1 MRLAA
6 YNVENLFDR
15 AKVMNLETWSEG
27 RPVLERFAA
36 LQSLLGEVTY
46 SASQK
51 QRMAELMIEL
61 GLEQSDQ
68 GPFVIL
74 RRNRG
79 KLLRRPKEGGIEIIA
94 DGRAD
99 WAGSLE
105 LREEPIDENAMRNT
119 ARVMSDLQA
128 DVLGVIE
135 AEHRPSLAMFNAKVI
150 PAVGGQPFRH
160 VMLIDGND
168 DRGIDVGIATRAG
181 YPVGLMRSHVDDRL
195 PDGSP
200 IFSRDCPEFVVTTPS
215 GKEVVV
221 LVNHFKSKGYGS
233 KRAADARR
241 KAQAQRVKEIYE
253 GLVADG
259 HDLVAVIGDLNDVPD
274 SAPLRPLIVDT
285 DLKDVFIHEAF
296 ADGGYPGTFGL
307 CNASNKI
314 DYILLSPRLF
324 ERVQCGGVWRKG
336 MWPGSRPKRWE
347 TYEEVRTPH
356 DAASDHAAVWVDI
369 DLTWSTSPSS
379 ASTTITST
387 AK

>member
-274 SAPLRPLIVDT
+274 SAPLRPLIADT
-285 DLKDVFIHEAF
+285 DLKDVFMHEAF
-296 ADGGYPGTFGL
+296 ANGGYPGTFGL

-347 TYEEVRTPH
+347 TYEEVRTPY

>member
-1 MRLAA
+1 MRLAS

-27 RPVLERFAA
+27 RPVLEKFAA
-36 LQSLLGEVTY
+36 LQSLLGEITY
-46 SASQK
+46 SANQK

-61 GLEQSDQ
+61 GLEKSDQ

-79 KLLRRPKEGGIEIIA
+79 KLLRRPKEGGIEIVA

-128 DVLGVIE
+128 DVLGIIE
-135 AEHRPSLAMFNAKVI
+135 AEHRPGLAMFNAKVI
-150 PAVGGQPFRH
+150 PAVGGRPFRH

-168 DRGIDVGIATRAG
+168 DRGIDVGILTCAG
-181 YPVGLMRSHVDDRL
+181 YSVGLMRSHVDDRL
-195 PDGSP
+195 PNGSP
-200 IFSRDCPEFVVTTPS
+200 IFSRDCPEFVVMTPS
-215 GKEVVV
+215 GKEIVV

-253 GLVADG
+253 GLIASG
-259 HDLVAVIGDLNDVPD
+259 RDLVAVIGDLNDTPD
-274 SAPLRPLIVDT
+274 SAPLRPLIADT
-285 DLKDVFIHEAF
+285 DLKDVFLHEAF
-296 ADGGYPGTFGL
+296 DDGGYPGTFGL
-307 CNASNKI
+307 CNTANKI
-314 DYILLSPRLF
+314 DYILLSPPLF

-347 TYEEVRTPH
+347 TYEELRTLH

-369 DLTWSTSPSS
+369 DLT
-379 ASTTITST
+379 
-387 AK
+387 

>member
-128 DVLGVIE
+128 DVLGIIE

-274 SAPLRPLIVDT
+274 SAPLRPLIADT
-285 DLKDVFIHEAF
+285 DLKDVFMHEAF
-296 ADGGYPGTFGL
+296 ANGGYPGTFGL

-347 TYEEVRTPH
+347 TYEEVRTPY

>member
-1 MRLAA
+1 
-6 YNVENLFDR
+6 
-15 AKVMNLETWSEG
+15 
-27 RPVLERFAA
+27 
-36 LQSLLGEVTY
+36 
-46 SASQK
+46 
-51 QRMAELMIEL
+51 
-61 GLEQSDQ
+61 
-68 GPFVIL
+68 
-74 RRNRG
+74 
-79 KLLRRPKEGGIEIIA
+79 
-94 DGRAD
+94 
-99 WAGSLE
+99 
-105 LREEPIDENAMRNT
+105 
-119 ARVMSDLQA
+119 
-128 DVLGVIE
+128 
-135 AEHRPSLAMFNAKVI
+135 MFNAKVI

-274 SAPLRPLIVDT
+274 SAPLRPLIADT
-285 DLKDVFIHEAF
+285 DLKDVFMHEAF
-296 ADGGYPGTFGL
+296 ANGGYLGTFGL

-347 TYEEVRTPH
+347 TYEEVRTPY

>member
-1 MRLAA
+1 MMRHLPRRRLIRRLAA

-27 RPVLERFAA
+27 RPVLERFTA
-36 LQSLLGEVTY
+36 LQSLLGETTY

-61 GLEQSDQ
+61 GLEKSDQ

-79 KLLRRPKEGGIEIIA
+79 KLLRRPKEGGIEIVA
-94 DGRAD
+94 NGRAD

-128 DVLGVIE
+128 DVLGIVE
-135 AEHRPSLAMFNAKVI
+135 AEHRPGLAMFNAKVI
-150 PAVGGQPFRH
+150 PAVGGVPFQH
-160 VMLIDGND
+160 IMLIDGND
-168 DRGIDVGIATRAG
+168 DRGIDVGIVTRAG
-181 YPVGLMRSHVDDRL
+181 HPVGLVRSHVDDRL

-215 GKEVVV
+215 GKEIVV

-253 GLVADG
+253 GLIASG
-259 HDLVAVIGDLNDVPD
+259 RDLVAVIGDLNDTPD
-274 SAPLRPLIVDT
+274 SAPLRPLIADT
-285 DLKDVFIHEAF
+285 DLKDVFAHEAF
-296 ADGGYPGTFGL
+296 DDGGYPGTFGL

-324 ERVQCGGVWRKG
+324 ERVQCGGVWRRG

-347 TYEEVRTPH
+347 TYDELRTPH
-356 DAASDHAAVWVDI
+356 DAASDHAAVWVDV
-369 DLTWSTSPSS
+369 DLT
-379 ASTTITST
+379 
-387 AK
+387 